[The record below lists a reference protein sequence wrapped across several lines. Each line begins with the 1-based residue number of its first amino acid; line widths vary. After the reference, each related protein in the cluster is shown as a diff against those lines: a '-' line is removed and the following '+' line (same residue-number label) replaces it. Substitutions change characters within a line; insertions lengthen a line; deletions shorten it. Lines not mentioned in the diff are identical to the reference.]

1 MSLTPGDSSTP
12 KISCSLGWRRSAST
26 ATTNWPEVA
35 SAHAAWETTVDLP
48 SRESQDVN
56 AITGWLSWNMTAGSA
71 LGRTS
76 AGTSPSTGMPSRS
89 EISSAATKRRNARAA
104 SAANTAA
111 ISPNAKA
118 ATATVRRGFDG
129 AVGSSATPSSERT
142 RRDPASRLVTRS
154 TRAAVALAYA
164 WAAAGSVLLALIV
177 TVLDEG
183 SPVAE
188 IVTGT
193 DWKGLATWVRTTAS
207 TDGFSA
213 STAIW
218 GISI

>member
-1 MSLTPGDSSTP
+1 MG
-12 KISCSLGWRRSAST
+12 
-26 ATTNWPEVA
+26 
-35 SAHAAWETTVDLP
+35 
-48 SRESQDVN
+48 
-56 AITGWLSWNMTAGSA
+56 
-71 LGRTS
+71 
-76 AGTSPSTGMPSRS
+76 
-89 EISSAATKRRNARAA
+89 SSAA
-104 SAANTAA
+104 
-111 ISPNAKA
+111 
-118 ATATVRRGFDG
+118 
-129 AVGSSATPSSERT
+129 PSSERT

-183 SPVAE
+183 SPVAV

-193 DWKGLATWVRTTAS
+193 DWKCLGTWVRTSAS
-207 TDGFSA
+207 TDALSA